1 MATLTNPPA
10 DLARD
15 RAWWPGAV
23 VYEIYPR
30 SFADADG
37 DGVGDLRGVVAH
49 LDYLASGPQGLG
61 VDAIW
66 LTPFYPSGGVDGG
79 YDVTDYCQ
87 VDPTFGTL
95 DDFDHL
101 VAQAHRRGLRVIV
114 DWVPNHTSDRHP
126 WFVEARAA
134 RDAPRRDWYV
144 WADGHDGKPPNNW
157 LSAFDDVGPAWS
169 YDDATGQWYLHSF
182 SPHQP
187 DLNWDNPSLR
197 AAMADVMRFWLRR
210 GVDGFR
216 IDVAHVLGKD
226 PERGDNPWPITKP
239 TRESAGRR
247 HDEDWDTVFDRLAEV
262 RQVADGFA
270 DRLLVGEVYVLD
282 QARLAEYV
290 APGRLHL
297 AHDFS
302 LMREPWSADGFRR
315 IVETHEAVAPSGAY
329 AAWALNNHD
338 HSRIPSRLEDGT
350 GVGAA
355 RARLAAVMLL
365 TLRCTPF
372 LYQGEE
378 LGLAD
383 SPIPAAA
390 IVDVDGRD
398 PVRTPMPWRSP
409 AAAGPGAGFTTGRP
423 WLPIPPEAE
432 HASVAAQGRDPD
444 SMLSLY
450 RRLIALRKRHPAL
463 TRGEYRTESAP
474 ADVFAYRRSDPE
486 GDLLIALNFA
496 AEERELPDEFRG
508 VPLLSSDP
516 KRTEDT
522 AGSTLCLAPHE
533 GLVLALP

>member
-1 MATLTNPPA
+1 
-10 DLARD
+10 
-15 RAWWPGAV
+15 
-23 VYEIYPR
+23 
-30 SFADADG
+30 
-37 DGVGDLRGVVAH
+37 
-49 LDYLASGPQGLG
+49 
-61 VDAIW
+61 
-66 LTPFYPSGGVDGG
+66 
-79 YDVTDYCQ
+79 
-87 VDPTFGTL
+87 
-95 DDFDHL
+95 
-101 VAQAHRRGLRVIV
+101 VII

-126 WFVEARAA
+126 WFVEARAS

-144 WADGHDGKPPNNW
+144 WADGRDGEPPNNW

-216 IDVAHVLGKD
+216 IDVTHGLGKD
-226 PERGDNPWPITKP
+226 PERADNPWPIVKP
-239 TRESAGRR
+239 TRESAGLR
-247 HDEDWDTVFDRLAEV
+247 HDADWDTVFERVAELRRV
-262 RQVADGFA
+262 VDEFS

-282 QARLAEYV
+282 QARVAEYA

-302 LMREPWSADGFRR
+302 LIREPWSADGFRR
-315 IVETHEAVAPSGAY
+315 IIETHEAVAPAGAY
-329 AAWALNNHD
+329 AAWFLNNHD
-338 HSRIPSRLEDGT
+338 HRRAVSRFDDADG
-350 GVGAA
+350 GGQA

-398 PVRTPMPWRSP
+398 PVRTPMPWQAP
-409 AAAGPGAGFTTGRP
+409 AEAGPGAGFTTGRP
-423 WLPIPPEAE
+423 WLPMPPEAE
-432 HASVAAQGRDPD
+432 HASVARQQLDPN

-450 RRLIALRKRHPAL
+450 RRLIALRKRQPAL
-463 TRGEYRTESAP
+463 TRGGYRTERAP
-474 ADVFAYRRSDPE
+474 DDVFAYRRTDPD
-486 GDLLIALNFA
+486 GDLLVALNFA
-496 AEERELPDEFRG
+496 AQERQLPDALRG
-508 VPLLSSDP
+508 VPLLSSNP
-516 KRTEDT
+516 ERTED
-522 AGSTLCLAPHE
+522 AASSELRLAPYE
-533 GLVLALP
+533 GLVLAAP

>member
-1 MATLTNPPA
+1 MATRKNP
-10 DLARD
+10 
-15 RAWWPGAV
+15 RANPSRHHPWWQGAV

-37 DGVGDLRGVVAH
+37 DGVGDLRGVVSH
-49 LDYLASGPQGLG
+49 LDYLASGPDGLG

-87 VDPTFGTL
+87 IDPAYGTIE
-95 DDFDHL
+95 DFDHL

-114 DWVPNHTSDRHP
+114 DWVPNHTSDKHP
-126 WFVEARAA
+126 WFVDARAA

-144 WADGHDGKPPNNW
+144 WADGRDGEPPNNW
-157 LSAFDDVGPAWS
+157 LSAFDGVGPAWT
-169 YDDATGQWYLHSF
+169 YDHVTAQWYLHSF

-216 IDVAHVLGKD
+216 IDVAHCIGKD
-226 PERGDNPWPITKP
+226 PARADNPWPITKP

-247 HDEDWDTVFDRLAEV
+247 HDEDWENVFERLAEL
-262 RQVADGFA
+262 RRVADGFP

-282 QARLAEYV
+282 QARLAAYA

-302 LMREPWSADGFRR
+302 PIQEGWSAEGFRR
-315 IVETHEAVAPSGAY
+315 IVETHEAVSPAGAY
-329 AAWALNNHD
+329 AAWFLNNHD
-338 HSRIPSRLEDGT
+338 HRRIASRFDADGA
-350 GVGAA
+350 GQA

-372 LYQGEE
+372 LFQGEE

-383 SPIPAAA
+383 SPIPDAA

-398 PVRTPMPWRSP
+398 PVRTPMPWQSP
-409 AAAGPGAGFTTGRP
+409 ADAGHGAGFTTGQP

-432 HASVAAQGRDPD
+432 HASVAAQLHEPD

-450 RRLIALRKRHPAL
+450 RRLISLRKQHPAL
-463 TRGEYRTESAP
+463 TRGGYRPESAP
-474 ADVFAYRRSDPE
+474 DDVFAYRRTDPD

-496 AEERELPDEFRG
+496 AQERRLPDTFRG
-508 VPLLSSDP
+508 VPLLSSNP
-516 KRTEDT
+516 WRIED
-522 AGSTLCLAPHE
+522 AASSELRLAPHE
-533 GLVLALP
+533 GLVLVAS

>member
-1 MATLTNPPA
+1 MARLTNPRA
-10 DLARD
+10 DPPRH
-15 RAWWPGAV
+15 RAWWQGAV

-49 LDYLASGPQGLG
+49 LDYLASGPDGLG

-79 YDVTDYCQ
+79 YDVTDYCR
-87 VDPTFGTL
+87 VDPAYGTL
-95 DDFDHL
+95 EDFDHL

-126 WFVEARAA
+126 WFVEARAS
-134 RDAPRRDWYV
+134 REAPRRDWYV
-144 WADGHDGKPPNNW
+144 WADGRDGEPPNNW
-157 LSAFDDVGPAWS
+157 LSAFDEVGPAWS
-169 YDDATGQWYLHSF
+169 YDDATGQWYLHSY
-182 SPHQP
+182 SAHQP

-197 AAMADVMRFWLRR
+197 AAMADVLRFWLRR

-216 IDVAHVLGKD
+216 IDAADGLGKD
-226 PERGDNPWPITKP
+226 PERADNPWPITKP

-247 HDEDWDTVFDRLAEV
+247 HDEDWDTVFERLAEL
-262 RQVADGFA
+262 RHVADGFS

-302 LMREPWSADGFRR
+302 LMREAWSADGFRR
-315 IVETHEAVAPSGAY
+315 IVETHEAVAPAGAY
-329 AAWALNNHD
+329 AAWLLNNHD
-338 HSRIPSRLEDGT
+338 HPRAASRFDADGA
-350 GVGAA
+350 GQA

-398 PVRTPMPWRSP
+398 PVRTPMPWQRH
-409 AAAGPGAGFTTGRP
+409 ADAGPGAGFTTGQP

-432 HASVAAQGRDPD
+432 HASVAAQRQDPD

-463 TRGEYRTESAP
+463 TRGSYRPESAP
-474 ADVFAYRRSDPE
+474 DDVFAYRRTDPD

-496 AEERELPDEFRG
+496 AQERQLPDAFRG
-508 VPLLSSDP
+508 VLLLSSDP
-516 KRTEDT
+516 QRSER
-522 AGSTLCLAPHE
+522 AASSELRLAPHE
-533 GLVLALP
+533 GLVLAAS

>member
-1 MATLTNPPA
+1 MATLTNPQG
-10 DLARD
+10 DST
-15 RAWWPGAV
+15 WWQGAV

-30 SFADADG
+30 SFADADA
-37 DGVGDLRGVVAH
+37 DGVGDLRGVAAH
-49 LDYLASGPQGLG
+49 LDYLAAGPDSLG

-79 YDVTDYCQ
+79 YDVTDYCE
-87 VDPTFGTL
+87 VDPLYGTL
-95 DDFDHL
+95 EDFDHL
-101 VAQAHRRGLRVIV
+101 IAEAHRRGLRVIV

-126 WFVEARAA
+126 WFVEARAS

-144 WADGHDGKPPNNW
+144 WADGPDGNPPNNW
-157 LSAFDDVGPAWS
+157 LSAFDDVGPAWT

-182 SPHQP
+182 APQQP

-197 AAMADVMRFWLRR
+197 AAMADVLRFWMRR

-216 IDVAHVLGKD
+216 IDVTQGLGKD
-226 PERGDNPWPITKP
+226 PNLGDNPWPITKP
-239 TRESAGRR
+239 TRESAGLR
-247 HDEDWDTVFDRLAEV
+247 HDEDWDSVFERVAEL
-262 RQVADGFA
+262 RRVADGFP

-290 APGRLHL
+290 APGRLNL

-302 LMREPWSADGFRR
+302 MIRELWSADGFRR
-315 IVETHEAVAPSGAY
+315 IVESHEAIAPSGSY

-338 HSRIPSRLEDGT
+338 HSRIASRLEFDGPDGT

-390 IVDVDGRD
+390 VVDVDGRD

-409 AAAGPGAGFTTGRP
+409 ADAGPGAGFTAGHP

-432 HASVAAQGRDPD
+432 HASVTVQQQDPD
-444 SMLSLY
+444 SILSLY
-450 RRLIALRKRHPAL
+450 RGLIALRKRHPAL
-463 TRGEYRTESAP
+463 TRGDYRTESAP
-474 ADVFAYRRSDPE
+474 ADVFAYRRTDPA
-486 GDLLIALNFA
+486 GDLLVALNFS
-496 AEERELPDEFRG
+496 AEERELPEAFRG
-508 VPLLSSDP
+508 ALLLSSDP
-516 KRTEDT
+516 KRTED
-522 AGSTLCLAPHE
+522 AVGSKLVLAPHE
-533 GLVLALP
+533 GLVLAAP

>member
-1 MATLTNPPA
+1 MSTFSEPRAEPQRHP
-10 DLARD
+10 
-15 RAWWPGAV
+15 AWWEGAV

-37 DGVGDLRGVVAH
+37 DGVGDLRGVIAH
-49 LDYLASGPQGLG
+49 LDYLASGPDGLG

-79 YDVTDYCQ
+79 YDVTDYWQ
-87 VDPTFGTL
+87 VDPVYGTL
-95 DDFDHL
+95 ENFDEL
-101 VAQAHRRGLRVIV
+101 VAEAHRRGLRVIV

-126 WFVEARAA
+126 WFVEARAS

-144 WADGHDGKPPNNW
+144 WADGRDGGAPNNW

-169 YDDATGQWYLHSF
+169 YDDATEQWYLHSF

-187 DLNWDNPSLR
+187 DLNWDNPSVR

-210 GVDGFR
+210 VVDGFR
-216 IDVAHVLGKD
+216 IDVADGLGKD
-226 PERGDNPWPITKP
+226 PALGDNPWPIIKP
-239 TRESAGRR
+239 TRESVGHR
-247 HDEDWDTVFDRLAEV
+247 HDADWDTVLERAAEL
-262 RQVADGFA
+262 RQVADEFE

-282 QARLAEYV
+282 QARLAEYA

-302 LMREPWSADGFRR
+302 LMREEWSADGFRR
-315 IVETHEAVAPSGAY
+315 VVETHEAVAPAGAY
-329 AAWALNNHD
+329 AAWLLNNHD
-338 HSRIPSRLEDGT
+338 HVRAASRFGADGA
-350 GVGAA
+350 GQA

-372 LYQGEE
+372 LFQGEE

-398 PVRTPMPWRSP
+398 GVRTPMPWQSP
-409 AAAGPGAGFTTGRP
+409 ADAGPGAGFTTGQP

-432 HASVAAQGRDPD
+432 HASVATQQAAPD

-463 TRGEYRTESAP
+463 TRGGYRPESAP
-474 ADVFAYRRSDPE
+474 DDVFAYRRTDPH

-496 AEERELPDEFRG
+496 AQERQLPDAFRG
-508 VPLLSSDP
+508 AVLLSSDP
-516 KRTEDT
+516 KRTEDS
-522 AGSTLCLAPHE
+522 ADSGLRLAPRE
-533 GLVLALP
+533 GLVLAAP

>member
-1 MATLTNPPA
+1 MATMTNLRADPP
-10 DLARD
+10 REG
-15 RAWWPGAV
+15 AWWQGAV

-49 LDYLASGPQGLG
+49 LDHLASGPDGLG

-79 YDVTDYCQ
+79 YDVTDYRR
-87 VDPTFGTL
+87 VDPAYGTL
-95 DDFDHL
+95 EDFDHL

-126 WFVEARAA
+126 WFAEARAS
-134 RDAPRRDWYV
+134 RDAPLRDWYV
-144 WADGHDGKPPNNW
+144 WADGRDGGPPNNW

-187 DLNWDNPSLR
+187 DLNWDNPEVR
-197 AAMADVMRFWLRR
+197 AAMADVVRFWLRR

-216 IDVAHVLGKD
+216 IDVAHGLGKD
-226 PERGDNPWPITKP
+226 PERADNPWPIVKP

-247 HDEDWDTVFDRLAEV
+247 HDEDWDSVFDRLAGL
-262 RQVADGFA
+262 RRVADEFP

-282 QARLAEYV
+282 QARLAEYA

-302 LMREPWSADGFRR
+302 LMRATWSAGAVRR
-315 IVETHEAVAPSGAY
+315 IVETHEAVAPPGAY
-329 AAWALNNHD
+329 AAWLLNNHD
-338 HSRIPSRLEDGT
+338 HSRAASRLDADGA
-350 GVGAA
+350 GLA

-372 LYQGEE
+372 LFQGEE
-378 LGLAD
+378 LGLTD

-398 PVRTPMPWRSP
+398 PVRTPMPWRSH
-409 AAAGPGAGFTTGRP
+409 ADAGPGAGFTTGRP

-432 HASVAAQGRDPD
+432 HASVAAQRRDPD

-450 RRLIALRKRHPAL
+450 RRLIALRKRRPAL
-463 TRGEYRTESAP
+463 TRGGYRTENAP
-474 ADVFAYRRSDPE
+474 DDVFAYRRTDPD
-486 GDLLIALNFA
+486 GDLLVALNFTA
-496 AEERELPDEFRG
+496 QERRLPGAFGG

-516 KRTEDT
+516 QRAEGS
-522 AGSTLCLAPHE
+522 AGSELRLAPHE
-533 GLVLALP
+533 GLVLAAP